1 MFKKSLLIMLLMAIF
16 APWTA
21 VQKTLPYNY
30 GFENN
35 DLAGEGWSIVNGATG
50 YYTTGINAE
59 AAQTGD
65 YGFMF
70 FYSTN
75 PPQYLITPELNGTD
89 NGVEVTFYY
98 KNCSTYEE
106 TFTVGYSTTT
116 SETTAFTWDED
127 TYTAPSTWT
136 EYSKT
141 FPTGTKYVSVK
152 YTANNQFKMGLD
164 DFSFTVPSSCPKP
177 TALTATNVTNNS
189 ATLGWTSNADSWN
202 LQYKAAS
209 DADWTLV

>member
-1 MFKKSLLIMLLMAIF
+1 MAIF

-116 SETTAFTWDED
+116 SETTALHET
-127 TYTAPSTWT
+127 SL
-136 EYSKT
+136 
-141 FPTGTKYVSVK
+141 
-152 YTANNQFKMGLD
+152 NQFLKNTFLNLEGLNHIYS
-164 DFSFTVPSSCPKP
+164 SFYHIPL
-177 TALTATNVTNNS
+177 LTS
-189 ATLGWTSNADSWN
+189 L
-202 LQYKAAS
+202 
-209 DADWTLV
+209 